1 MLFWLGLVT
10 GLILGWVIEWFIDW
24 RFWRRELYASLQ
36 TESQWRRELQ
46 AAQREVAELRTQLAQ
61 LSASAPA
68 GETSSVLPNTA
79 DLPQDQLE
87 VINGVDPAFA
97 QRLHMAGVYTFAQL
111 SELSPERLL
120 EIIHPEP
127 GQAVDPGAW
136 IAQARQLA
144 QKNQ

>member
-36 TESQWRRELQ
+36 TESQWRKELQ
-46 AAQREVAELRTQLAQ
+46 AAQREVAELRAQLAQ
-61 LSASAPA
+61 LSVLAPT
-68 GETSSVLPNTA
+68 GETTSVLPNAA
-79 DLPQDQLE
+79 DLTGDQLE
-87 VINGVDPAFA
+87 MINGVGPAFA
-97 QRLHMAGVYTFAQL
+97 QRLHSAGVHTFAQL
-111 SELSPERLL
+111 SELPPERLL

-127 GQAVDPGAW
+127 GQAVDPGSW

>member
-10 GLILGWVIEWFIDW
+10 GLIIGWVIEWFIDW
-24 RFWRRELYASLQ
+24 RFWRRALYENLQ

-46 AAQREVAELRTQLAQ
+46 AAQREVAELRAQLAQ
-61 LSASAPA
+61 LSVSTPNA
-68 GETSSVLPNTA
+68 ETSDSSVPVA
-79 DLPQDQLE
+79 DLPHDQLE
-87 VINGVDPAFA
+87 IINGVGPAFA
-97 QRLHMAGVYTFAQL
+97 QRLQTAGVRTFAQL

-127 GQAVDPGAW
+127 WQAVDPGSW